1 ADQDQ
6 DDDGD
11 HQHAEAGIEPP
22 AAEDDGDAARP
33 LGEPYRGQH
42 RERGQHEPDQRAD
55 EGHQRALPSRAT
67 PCAASWSTACWAAR
81 CASARASQSAVAR
94 AVCGGSDFTSS
105 TAFARSPAFTAAS
118 ARASLASTESPAT
131 SAPTRRSDTTL
142 LSLPSRR
149 CQKES
154 SARSS
159 AIAALAIAGNEAA
172 KLAREATPLAATGC
186 SAVMYSPNLASPCA
200 SGWSRARSVAKGNP
214 ADSAALIRAAMP
226 ITAEPRAAASAFC
239 SLAVLAVAASVA
251 LSTEAFWPATVWSSD
266 CIAARRAVISDFS
279 AEVSAFRAEVSA
291 SGCGLFSSVSTL
303 WRSSAIAGSGV
314 VVGRLSDGLAC
325 AAAAEAARTLFSRS
339 SSRALSSRLAAS
351 IWAVSTTGAEG
362 DGGGAAATGPRHKFR
377 ASCGQ

>member
-1 ADQDQ
+1 
-6 DDDGD
+6 DGD
-11 HQHAEAGIEPP
+11 G
-22 AAEDDGDAARP
+22 ARP

-42 RERGQHEPDQRAD
+42 RDRGQHEPDQRAD
-55 EGHQRALPSRAT
+55 EGHQRALPNRAT

-94 AVCGGSDFTSS
+94 EVCGGSDFTSS
-105 TAFARSPAFTAAS
+105 TALGRSPAFTAAS

-149 CQKES
+149 CQNES

-172 KLAREATPLAATGC
+172 RLAREATPLAATGC
-186 SAVMYSPNLASPCA
+186 SAVMSSPNLASALALPWA
-200 SGWSRARSVAKGNP
+200 SGWSRERSVAKGSP
-214 ADSAALIRAAMP
+214 AVSAALIRAAMP

-325 AAAAEAARTLFSRS
+325 AAAAEA
-339 SSRALSSRLAAS
+339 
-351 IWAVSTTGAEG
+351 
-362 DGGGAAATGPRHKFR
+362 
-377 ASCGQ
+377 